1 MDIIKNWFYILSDIK
16 DKNLNIWNNLNVVF
30 FDDSNISRKILI
42 WNNSRLEVY
51 SFLTNINWVDFD
63 IKINWENSYF
73 KAWFLFFSK
82 EKETK
87 SKILTEICSSNS
99 KADVKILSIAWEWWS
114 LDIDWIMQI
123 NKWLFWVEWYLNQ
136 ENLFIWNKAK
146 IRWLPTLFVRSD
158 DVKASHSCKVEKISD
173 EKLFYLR
180 SRWIEKDKALSMMLE
195 SYIKSLYKCLKMI
208 DKDFY
213 DEKTNFI
220 NNLINN

>member
-1 MDIIKNWFYILSDIK
+1 MNIIKNWFYILSEIK
-16 DKNLNIWNNLNVVF
+16 DKSLNIWDNLNVVF

-195 SYIKSLYKCLKMI
+195 SYIKSLYKCLQMI